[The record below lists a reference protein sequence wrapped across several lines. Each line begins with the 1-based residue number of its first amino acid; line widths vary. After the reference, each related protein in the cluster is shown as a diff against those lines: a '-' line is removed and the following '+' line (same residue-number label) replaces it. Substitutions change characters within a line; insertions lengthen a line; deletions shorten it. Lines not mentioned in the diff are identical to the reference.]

1 MLQKFEIQG
10 VHTTVNDSLRKYVT
24 RKIGGL
30 DRYLSRH
37 DRQSAHATVTLKE
50 HARKKADHCTCEV
63 VLHLPKQKIV
73 IKESALNMYAA
84 VDIVE
89 AKLKQ
94 RIKKYKD
101 THENGKMHRRLV
113 ARWLYKQRSVS

>member
-10 VHTTVNDSLRKYVT
+10 KHVTVDDSLKRYVN
-24 RKIGGL
+24 RKIGDL

-37 DRQSAHATVTLKE
+37 DRQSAHASVTLKE
-50 HARKKADHCTCEV
+50 HAAKKSDHCTCEV
-63 VLHLPKQKIV
+63 VLHLPKQEIV
-73 IKESALNMYAA
+73 VKENAMNIYAA

-101 THENGKMHRRLV
+101 THENGKLHRRLV
-113 ARWLYKQRSVS
+113 GRFRRANAA